1 MYAELECKTNFSFLR
16 GASHPEELI
25 TRAAELGLPAIALN
39 DFDGVYG
46 IPKAFQQ
53 AKACPQLKL
62 ISGASVNIAGHPRLT
77 FLARD
82 RAAYGL
88 LCRLLT
94 ASHAGK
100 EKGGAVLGWEE
111 LVAFLNET
119 PAEGLFC
126 LAPLD
131 ANLAKLKP
139 LFGDRRLFLTLQR
152 LQDGRDA
159 ERTEKALWLRSRF
172 SLPLVATGDVHY
184 HLRSRQ
190 PLQDALTAIREADS
204 LQRLGHKLFP
214 NGERHLKS
222 PQQMQLLFKDL
233 PEALSATLEI
243 SEQCTF
249 CPSEL
254 RYRYPS
260 EWIPKEYSSQS
271 YLEHLTWEGARGRYR
286 GVVPEKITSQLRK
299 EFALIEKLGYADYF
313 LTIHDIVEFARK
325 KDILCQ
331 GRGAAANS
339 CVCFCLGITAVDPTK
354 VNLLFE
360 RFLSEERHEP
370 PDIDVDFEHD
380 RREEVLQY
388 VYEKYGRH
396 RAAMVAAVTTYRTRS
411 AFRELAKTLGL
422 EVGTLS
428 AKKLKKVFE
437 EKAANSETRG
447 AAALVEQLSEEMS
460 GFPRHLSIH
469 SGGFTLSADPII
481 EIVPVE
487 PARMEGRTIIQW
499 DKNDLDYLGLLKVDL
514 LSLGMLSALHR
525 TLKLAGKEL
534 HELNP
539 AMDDPAT
546 YAMIQKAD
554 TVGTFQIESRAQMSM
569 LGRLLPKNF
578 YDLVI
583 EVAIVRPGPIVGGMV
598 HPYLKRRRGLEK
610 IDYPHPA
617 LETILKRTLGVPLFQ
632 EQVMKI
638 AVDLG
643 GFTPGEAD
651 QLRRAIGA
659 WRSSGNIRPMQ
670 EKLRLGLLKSG
681 LTEEYA
687 DRILGQISGFAE
699 YGFPES
705 HAASFAMI
713 AYSSCYLKCHYPAE
727 FLVGL
732 LNSLPMGFYQAHTL
746 VDDAKLHGV
755 QVLPID
761 PNESEWECKMSEGA
775 VRLGWN
781 MVKGLHRVEA
791 EQLMSA
797 LPFSSFQDFLRR
809 VSLRRDVLLRLAMGD
824 TFSSFGLEPRA
835 ALWEVLEHQRRQLPH
850 QGDLFRDTQYEK
862 RAVSH
867 AIFKS
872 LDAFAAIQE
881 QYNAFSLS
889 TRGHPMQALRT
900 LLPLPKL
907 NTETAKQLK
916 NGSHCTVSGLILVRQ
931 KPPTAKNMTF
941 STLEDEFG
949 FLDMAIAPDVYE
961 RVKGVFLENCF
972 LEARGKLQRETN
984 SYSLWVLDLRPV
996 FKEAK
1001 ATNLFIEPT
1010 QFFHSL

>member
-1 MYAELECKTNFSFLR
+1 MYAELEAKTNFSFLR
-16 GASHPEELI
+16 GASHPQELI
-25 TRAAELGLPAIALN
+25 DRALEIGLPAIALT

-46 IPKAFQQ
+46 IPKAYSH
-53 AKACPQLKL
+53 AKNHPQLKL
-62 ISGASVNIAGHPRLT
+62 ICGASVNLADHPRLT

-94 ASHAGK
+94 ASHSGK
-100 EKGGAVLGWEE
+100 EKGGAVLRWEE
-111 LVAFLNET
+111 LISFLAAT
-119 PAEGLFC
+119 PAEGVFC

-131 ANLAKLKP
+131 SHWARLKP
-139 LFGDRRLFLTLQR
+139 LFGKRKLFLSLQR
-152 LQDGRDA
+152 LQDGRDG
-159 ERTEKALWLRSRF
+159 ERTEKALWLQSRF
-172 SLPLVATGDVHY
+172 SVPLVATNDVHY
-184 HLRSRQ
+184 HLKERQ
-190 PLQDALTAIREADS
+190 RLQDALTAIRENTA
-204 LQRLGHKLFP
+204 LQKLGHKLFS

-233 PEALSATLEI
+233 PEALAATMEI
-243 SEQCTF
+243 ADQCTF

-260 EWIPKEYSSQS
+260 EWIPKEHTAQS
-271 YLEHLTWEGARGRYR
+271 YLEKITWEGAKGRY
-286 GVVPEKITSQLRK
+286 GGTVPEQITAQLQS
-299 EFALIEKLGYADYF
+299 EFTLIHKLGFADYF
-313 LTIHDIVEFARK
+313 LTIYDVVNFAKR

-339 CVCFCLGITAVDPTK
+339 SVCFCLGITAVDPTK
-354 VNLLFE
+354 VSLLFE

-388 VYEKYGRH
+388 VYERYGRH
-396 RAAMVAAVTTYRTRS
+396 RAAMVSAVSTYRTRS
-411 AFRELAKTLGL
+411 AFRELAKALGL
-422 EVGTLS
+422 AVGTLS

-437 EKAANSETRG
+437 AKAARSETKG
-447 AAALVEQLSEEMS
+447 AALLVEQLSEEMS

-469 SGGFTLSADPII
+469 SGGFTLSADPIT
-481 EIVPVE
+481 EIVPIE
-487 PARMEGRTIIQW
+487 PARMKGRTIIQW

-525 TLKLAGKEL
+525 TLKLCNKEL
-534 HELNP
+534 HSLDPE
-539 AMDDPAT
+539 MDDPAT
-546 YAMIQKAD
+546 YAMIQMAD

-569 LGRLLPKNF
+569 LGRLLPKNY

-610 IDYPHPA
+610 VDYPHPA

-638 AVDLG
+638 AVDLV

-659 WRSSGNIRPMQ
+659 WRSSGNIRPMS
-670 EKLRLGLLKSG
+670 ERLRLGLIRSG
-681 LTEEYA
+681 LSEEYA

-705 HAASFAMI
+705 HAASFAML
-713 AYSSCYLKCHYPAE
+713 AYSSCYLKCHHPAE

-746 VDDAKLHGV
+746 IDDAKLHGV
-755 QVLPID
+755 KVMPVD
-761 PNESEWECKMSEGA
+761 PNQSAWECTMSEGS

-781 MVKGLHRVEA
+781 MVKGLHRVDA
-791 EQLMSA
+791 ESLMAA
-797 LPFSSFQDFLRR
+797 LPFSSFADFLRR
-809 VSLRRDVLLRLAMGD
+809 VSLRSDVLVRLAMGD
-824 TFSSFGLEPRA
+824 AFASFGLEPRA
-835 ALWEVLEHQRRQLPH
+835 ALWEVLEHQRRSQPH
-850 QGDLFRDTQYEK
+850 QGDLFRDTYYEK
-862 RAVSH
+862 TLPSTALF
-867 AIFKS
+867 AS
-872 LDAFAAIQE
+872 LDEFAAIQQ

-889 TRGHPMQALRT
+889 TRGHPMLALRKMMH
-900 LLPLPKL
+900 LPKL
-907 NTETAKQLK
+907 NTQTAKQLK
-916 NGSHCTVSGLILVRQ
+916 NGSHFSVSGLILVRQ

-949 FLDMAIAPDVYE
+949 FLDMAIPPNVYE
-961 RVKGVFLENCF
+961 RVKEIFLENCF
-972 LEARGKLQRETN
+972 LEVRGKIQRETN
-984 SYSLWVLDLRPV
+984 SYSVWVLDLRPLW
-996 FKEAK
+996 KEAK
-1001 ATNLFIEPT
+1001 TPNLFIEPT
-1010 QFFHSL
+1010 QYFHSL